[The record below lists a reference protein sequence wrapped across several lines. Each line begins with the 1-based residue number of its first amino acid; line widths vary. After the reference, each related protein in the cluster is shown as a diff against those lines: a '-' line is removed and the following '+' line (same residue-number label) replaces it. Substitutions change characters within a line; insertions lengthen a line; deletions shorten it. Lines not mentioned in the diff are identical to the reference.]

1 MAAVEAND
9 GSGLKVESSY
19 PILAGVLERSGSKL
33 LFKLL
38 ETPRRR
44 RSPSGMRQKQ
54 SGKPD
59 NELDS
64 AHRLEPSPME

>member
-1 MAAVEAND
+1 MAAVEANH
-9 GSGLKVESSY
+9 GSSLKVQRSY
-19 PILAGVLERSGSKL
+19 SILARVCQGSSGKL

-38 ETPRRR
+38 EPPRSG
-44 RSPSGMRQKQ
+44 RSPSWLRQKQ

-59 NELDS
+59 YELNS